1 MPQISIAFAP
11 KEYARVKTTGHVGII
26 KKAILGVASPPR
38 YCLLLVDPSN
48 GMQTEPF
55 FDEVELEATAPG
67 ILPDFP
73 DPYTTTASNPG
84 DGAQVS
90 AR

>member
-1 MPQISIAFAP
+1 MPQINTAFAP
-11 KEYARVKTTGHVGII
+11 KQYARVKTTGQVGII
-26 KKAILGVASPPR
+26 KKAILSVTSLPR

-48 GMQTEPF
+48 GMQIEQF

-90 AR
+90 DR